1 MAGKEM
7 TAQDVV
13 AYIKD
18 RGVKMVDLK
27 FVDVVGTWQHTTVPA
42 SKVDEKS
49 TRSRKS
55 PRCPSSATCSTR

>member
-18 RGVKMVDLK
+18 RGVKIESSPSIRDPDSSNSAK
-27 FVDVVGTWQHTTVPA
+27 FGCGFVDPH
-42 SKVDEKS
+42 
-49 TRSRKS
+49 
-55 PRCPSSATCSTR
+55 